1 MNDPYDEGDEEIPA
15 ISVKRK
21 KKKPKTA
28 EDWASF
34 SGWDIYLYG
43 GLDTEE
49 TAFYSSIEPEL
60 AAELLQSELDSMKEK
75 RKRRGRKGRRSEMR
89 RRDGRSNAPVT
100 PQEEKLL
107 GKQLLTKVRSFIVTS
122 EEAQHR
128 EGLLLPLGYPLI
140 AQIAQVAGAIH
151 VRVRAITTIRTNKP
165 MFAALA

>member
-1 MNDPYDEGDEEIPA
+1 MKTRDRRLLKRDEEVEA
-15 ISVKRK
+15 
-21 KKKPKTA
+21 
-28 EDWASF
+28 
-34 SGWDIYLYG
+34 
-43 GLDTEE
+43 
-49 TAFYSSIEPEL
+49 
-60 AAELLQSELDSMKEK
+60 
-75 RKRRGRKGRRSEMR
+75 RRCEVADERTG
-89 RRDGRSNAPVT
+89 
-100 PQEEKLL
+100 